1 MAQRWVEAKMIL
13 GRKHGFAR
21 SGANRAMG
29 GVWDD
34 KAVGYIDS
42 RVKGKPSNRVM
53 TLHGSDVYDAVSGG
67 IVVARKPLCERERER
82 AQAAPVWKRP
92 RGYVAR

>member
-34 KAVGYIDS
+34 KMVGRIDS
-42 RVKGKPSNRVM
+42 RVKGKPSDRV
-53 TLHGSDVYDAVSGG
+53 TVLHGSDVFDAKSGG
-67 IVVARKPLCERERER
+67 IIVARKPQCERSRI
-82 AQAAPVWKRP
+82 QTAPVWKRP